1 MMACSQ
7 EVAEKEVDELG
18 YVLGGKADRIGL
30 ETGVTD
36 G

>member
-18 YVLGGKADRIGL
+18 YVLEEKLTGL
-30 ETGVTD
+30 GWKR